1 MNHQQEWVSSQNDAS
16 FSRPQ
21 NSRHRRPRKP
31 RLQEVLGH
39 ARSLHLQVIIHFAS
53 SLCAGTRRP
62 ETRHTA
68 PFRGSHCLALVRC
81 IPLSGSHIFMKAPCS
96 HVQWSGRANAW
107 SASYV
112 LPFLPCHAVYHR
124 SQRSYSSMLARLS
137 SRSSHFVVYWV
148 HIRQH
153 CSPSSRAVVL
163 LASCPASIS
172 PTYTE
177 TG

>member
-53 SLCAGTRRP
+53 SLCAGIDVQRRV
-62 ETRHTA
+62 TLRHFEGLTA
-68 PFRGSHCLALVRC
+68 WLLYDA